1 MSAYK
6 ILVVGPSWIG
16 DMVMAQSLFITLKKE
31 NPDCIIDVVA
41 PQWSIPMIERMPE
54 VNQAI
59 ALPVKH
65 KQLALFSRYKIGRS
79 LRKNHYQEAIII
91 PRSYKS
97 ALVPFFASIPKR
109 TGYRGEMR
117 FGIVNNIIKL
127 DKMVLKQT
135 VQRYVNL
142 GLKDSTGV
150 APVTPFPRLQVN
162 TQNRDRLVSQLKLA
176 LEKPV
181 IGLMPGAEYG
191 PAKKWPYFKA
201 LAEILVQQGFA
212 VWLFGSEKDRAMG
225 NDIANDKKEI
235 TNLCGKTELVDVVD
249 LISLCDKIVSN
260 DSGLMHIAAAVKVP
274 LVAIYGSSTPN
285 YTPPLTANATIHYK
299 ALDCSPCFKRTCPLG
314 HTNCLKMITV
324 DEVLNS
330 IVAAT
335 R

>member
-1 MSAYK
+1 
-6 ILVVGPSWIG
+6 
-16 DMVMAQSLFITLKKE
+16 
-31 NPDCIIDVVA
+31 
-41 PQWSIPMIERMPE
+41 
-54 VNQAI
+54 
-59 ALPVKH
+59 
-65 KQLALFSRYKIGRS
+65 
-79 LRKNHYQEAIII
+79 
-91 PRSYKS
+91 
-97 ALVPFFASIPKR
+97 
-109 TGYRGEMR
+109 
-117 FGIVNNIIKL
+117 
-127 DKMVLKQT
+127 
-135 VQRYVNL
+135 
-142 GLKDSTGV
+142 
-150 APVTPFPRLQVN
+150 
-162 TQNRDRLVSQLKLA
+162 
-176 LEKPV
+176 
-181 IGLMPGAEYG
+181 MPGAEYG